1 MHPSTERSPIHLGL
15 MLHYWKDI
23 ETLIGFIGTGR
34 LQPDNSMHSA
44 REKKIPKLL
53 LLLYVSRIADA
64 FT

>member
-44 REKKIPKLL
+44 QEKKIPKPLL
-53 LLLYVSRIADA
+53 L
-64 FT
+64 F